1 MDPPK
6 VQKYVIVPQIMKVCY
21 FQDQVLQQRTNIFGE
36 IWTAHRSLGFLGISS
51 RRQIPR
57 FHTPKSKQGLE
68 VNLDEHKKVATMF
81 QHVTKYYV
89 QMTNIQLRFSNLEI
103 ISEQIIE
110 QNNKSVQNLQ
120 GALEKEQK
128 LKIKL

>member
-68 VNLDEHKKVATMF
+68 INLDEHKRVTTMF

-89 QMTNIQLRFSNLEI
+89 QMTNIRLRFSDLEI
-103 ISEQIIE
+103 ISEQILNRTI
-110 QNNKSVQNLQ
+110 NLFRIYKGLWKRNKSS
-120 GALEKEQK
+120 K
-128 LKIKL
+128 

>member
-21 FQDQVLQQRTNIFGE
+21 FQDQVLQQRTNIFGK

-68 VNLDEHKKVATMF
+68 VNLDEHKRVATMF

-89 QMTNIQLRFSNLEI
+89 QMTNIRLRFSDLEI

-110 QNNKSVQNLQ
+110 QNNKSIQNLQ
-120 GALEKEQK
+120 GTLAKEQK